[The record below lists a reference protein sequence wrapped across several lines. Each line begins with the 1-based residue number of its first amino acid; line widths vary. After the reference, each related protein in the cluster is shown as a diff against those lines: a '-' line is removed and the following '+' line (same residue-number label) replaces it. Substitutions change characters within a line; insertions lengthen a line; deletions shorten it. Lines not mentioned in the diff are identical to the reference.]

1 LRAFAANAVDY
12 LLKPVEPECLDR
24 ALAKVERL
32 RHSGAAGQLE
42 FQRVVRQLADSLRDS
57 LPEYP
62 ERIAS
67 RLGQRICFLDLT
79 QVTHFY
85 AEDKLNF
92 AVCASKAYCI
102 DQSMVELERTLN
114 PRKFLRIHRSTLVNI
129 AWIEEIASLP
139 GGALNVRLRDSPRTE
154 LVVARDRAQELRK
167 RLGY

>member
-1 LRAFAANAVDY
+1 
-12 LLKPVEPECLDR
+12 
-24 ALAKVERL
+24 
-32 RHSGAAGQLE
+32 
-42 FQRVVRQLADSLRDS
+42 VVRQLADSLRDS